1 MLITIPEFQR
11 FQHVFTA
18 HIRNPEVNTRPN
30 GIEARRMRI
39 YNELVYNNTES
50 ALLICFPVLKKVLGR
65 RLWARLLRAFIAKH
79 RCYAPF
85 FRQLP
90 DEFIQFLQ
98 TEWSSTSDYP
108 KFILELSHYEWT
120 ELVLSIST
128 GVPDWDE
135 VDRAGDLFK
144 QRPILN
150 PVLANLHYSWP
161 VHRIGSRIRIAPK
174 ETFLL
179 VFRDSND
186 QIQFAEINAFTSRL
200 LNLLKTTSYT
210 GQAALEKIIKES
222 CHPAPEVV
230 MQSGLAILYD
240 LRARGVLLGVE
251 CNYEKEAIK
260 PPIVN

>member
-18 HIRNPEVNTRPN
+18 HIRNPKVDARPN

-39 YNELVYNNTES
+39 YNELVYNNIES

-85 FRQLP
+85 FRQIP

-120 ELVLSIST
+120 ELALSIST
-128 GVPDWDE
+128 GAPDWDRI
-135 VDRAGDLFK
+135 DCAGDLFQK
-144 QRPILN
+144 HPILN
-150 PVLANLHYSWP
+150 PVLESLHYSWP
-161 VHRIGSRIRIAPK
+161 VHRIGPRIRVAPK

-179 VFRDSND
+179 VFRESND

-200 LNLLKTTSYT
+200 LSLLKTTNYT
-210 GQAALEKIIKES
+210 GQAALETIIKES

-230 MQSGLAILYD
+230 MQSGLAILHD
-240 LRARGVLLGVE
+240 LRARGVLLGVK
-251 CNYEKEAIK
+251 CDYEKGTI
-260 PPIVN
+260 